1 MKNIVILFGLPV
13 LAAMT
18 SFAGNVC
25 TWSGKAGN
33 GSWKDAGNWDTKP
46 VDGNGDTVVLL
57 NAGAEA
63 ITIENDIGAKRV
75 REGVSPVA
83 IAAVAVSVWDGL
95 VQAKIERFL
104 ECDLEKTL
112 RNTYEAMWG
121 AIRV

>member
-25 TWSGKAGN
+25 TWSGRAGN

-46 VDGNGDTVVLL
+46 VDGNGDTVVLV

-63 ITIENDIGAKRV
+63 ITIENDIGAMSLYSLRFGAGSFFADLLAC
-75 REGVSPVA
+75 RALPWPMPTPVWLTLTPS
-83 IAAVAVSVWDGL
+83 IFSTAAVPCPKVL
-95 VQAKIERFL
+95 P
-104 ECDLEKTL
+104 
-112 RNTYEAMWG
+112 
-121 AIRV
+121 